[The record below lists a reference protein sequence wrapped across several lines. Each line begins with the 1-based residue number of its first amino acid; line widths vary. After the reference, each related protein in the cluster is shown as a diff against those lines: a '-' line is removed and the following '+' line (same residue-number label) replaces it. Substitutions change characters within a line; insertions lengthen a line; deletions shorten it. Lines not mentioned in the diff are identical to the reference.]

1 MRREPVEKTEDA
13 TNGDAIDA
21 EAILPVPAGDPA
33 LHLPREALIAT
44 LRAHRPPRDVGRV
57 VLLVARAVDHAR
69 STPARVLL
77 QPNTPLPGDRWD
89 PANKYGTANQLSV
102 MDAGVARAVCNGQD
116 LTLPGDN
123 LLLDLDLSEA
133 NLPVGSVLQVGAA
146 ACEVTEK
153 AHTGCKLYTQRFGI
167 DAMRL
172 TADEQWKAS
181 RLRGLFLRVLRP
193 GEVAVGDEVRVVAR
207 GPRET

>member
-1 MRREPVEKTEDA
+1 MRREPLAKTEDV
-13 TNGDAIDA
+13 TRGDAVDA
-21 EAILPVPAGDPA
+21 DPVLPVPAGDPTQ
-33 LHLPREALIAT
+33 HLPREALIAT
-44 LRAHRPPRDVGRV
+44 LRAHRPPRDVGSV

-69 STPARVLL
+69 STPERVLL
-77 QPNTPLPGDRWD
+77 QPNAPLPGDRWD

-116 LTLPGDN
+116 LALPGDN

-133 NLPVGSVLQVGAA
+133 NLPVGSVVAIGAA
-146 ACEVTEK
+146 HCEVTEK

-172 TADEQWKAS
+172 TADEQWKTS
-181 RLRGLFLRVLRP
+181 RLRGLFLRVLRA
-193 GEVAVGDEVRVVAR
+193 GEVAVGDPVRVLSR
-207 GPRET
+207 G